1 MAKAYH
7 RAWLHALEDD
17 RSVPAYA
24 MQAAR
29 VYADFAV
36 SANERGVHV
45 SFRMLLHC
53 THLWRNRA
61 ATSVRWLRDNG
72 WLETAEAGNGKRSY
86 YFLRIPEA
94 PPEPVPDE
102 LPVSTPIPV

>member
-1 MAKAYH
+1 VAKAAH
-7 RAWLHALEDD
+7 RQWLHALEDD

-29 VYADFAV
+29 VYADFAA
-36 SANERGVHV
+36 SAGERGVHV

-61 ATSVRWLRDNG
+61 AKSVGWLRDNG

-86 YFLRIPEA
+86 YFLRIP
-94 PPEPVPDE
+94 PPPVRDE
-102 LPVSTPIPV
+102 LPVSTLIPV